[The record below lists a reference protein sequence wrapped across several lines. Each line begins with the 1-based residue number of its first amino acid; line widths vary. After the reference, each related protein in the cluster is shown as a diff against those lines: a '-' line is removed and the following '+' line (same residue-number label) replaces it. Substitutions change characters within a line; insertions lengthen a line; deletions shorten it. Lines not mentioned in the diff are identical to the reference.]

1 MSELYAQ
8 GDILFER
15 ISSTGLD
22 QGARPD
28 GQLVIAEGEATGHRH
43 IINGGATMFRDD
55 AMARDIASE
64 LYVGHVRVGKDGSA
78 VEHDEHAPLFLP
90 AGTYRVRRQRELQPQ
105 DVSLVA
111 D

>member
-15 ISSTGLD
+15 ISSTDFDPNTQLCE
-22 QGARPD
+22 
-28 GQLVIAEGEATGHRH
+28 QLVIAEGEATGHRH
-43 IINGGATMFRDD
+43 IIRSGATMFRDD
-55 AMARDIASE
+55 AMAHDMDSE
-64 LYVGHVRVGKDGSA
+64 LYVGHVRVSKQGSS

-90 AGTYRVRRQRELQPQ
+90 PGTYRVRRQRELQPQ

>member
-15 ISSTGLD
+15 ISNTELD
-22 QGARPD
+22 PAVQKLD
-28 GQLVIAEGEATGHRH
+28 VLVIAEGEATGHRH
-43 IINGGATMFRDD
+43 VIKGGATMFRDD

-64 LYVGHVRVGKDGSA
+64 LYVGHVRVGKEGA
-78 VEHDEHAPLFLP
+78 PVEHDEHAPLFLP
-90 AGTYRVRRQRELQPQ
+90 AGTYRVRRQRELEPQ